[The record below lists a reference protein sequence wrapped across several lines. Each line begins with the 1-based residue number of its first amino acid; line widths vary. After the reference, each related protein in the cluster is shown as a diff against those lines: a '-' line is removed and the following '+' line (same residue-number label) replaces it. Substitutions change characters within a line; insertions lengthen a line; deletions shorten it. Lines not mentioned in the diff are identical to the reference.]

1 LFLPQKNP
9 RAAGAAR
16 GFLFVGSMI
25 REAGFNSAML
35 PSRRPD
41 SSRNRRSGDLHGAEN
56 GQPKAPRAS
65 LQAAPALNV
74 PK

>member
-1 LFLPQKNP
+1 W
-9 RAAGAAR
+9 
-16 GFLFVGSMI
+16 GFLFVGAMTCG
-25 REAGFNSAML
+25 AGFTSAML

-41 SSRNRRSGDLHGAEN
+41 SSRNRRSGDLPGAEN
-56 GQPKAPRAS
+56 GQPKSPRAS